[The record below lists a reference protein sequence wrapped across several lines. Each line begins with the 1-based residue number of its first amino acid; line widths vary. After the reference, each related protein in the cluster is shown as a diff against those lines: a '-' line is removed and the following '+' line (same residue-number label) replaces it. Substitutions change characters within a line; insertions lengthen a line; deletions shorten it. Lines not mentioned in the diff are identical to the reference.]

1 MSVYCLQCL
10 LKAMFGIYTVL
21 DDLQLALVEMDDV
34 RVAVGNQTL
43 CTPLT
48 ANTTLLVAREHAMNT
63 VSIVSQRVAEGVT
76 YA

>member
-1 MSVYCLQCL
+1 MPTEGHISVH
-10 LKAMFGIYTVL
+10 AVL
-21 DDLQLALVEMDDV
+21 VDLELALVEVDNV

-48 ANTTLLVAREHAMNT
+48 TDTTLLVAREHAMNT
-63 VSIVSQRVAEGVT
+63 VSIVSKTMAGDVT